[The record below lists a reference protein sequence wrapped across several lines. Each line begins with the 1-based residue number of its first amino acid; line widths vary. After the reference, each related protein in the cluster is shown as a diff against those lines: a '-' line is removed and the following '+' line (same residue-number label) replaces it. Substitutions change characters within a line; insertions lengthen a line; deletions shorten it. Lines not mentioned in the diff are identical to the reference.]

1 VYFLDV
7 SEHLFVRRCGGQRWR
22 WSEELLQ
29 HISCRS
35 EGKKK
40 KKNEEEEEEED
51 SEGSDGG
58 REAQARTF
66 RSQEFAFLPYLC
78 RR

>member
-1 VYFLDV
+1 VYLLDV
-7 SEHLFVRRCGGQRWR
+7 SESISLCEGAVARDGDGLKNCCNTFPVEAKG
-22 WSEELLQ
+22 EEK
-29 HISCRS
+29 
-35 EGKKK
+35 EV
-40 KKNEEEEEEED
+40 EEEED